1 MPSKLLQQLLFLPQR
16 LLFNLDD
23 DSSDGLES
31 RQTAYHEINDN
42 EYKAERDLAEKYR
55 SFVSESIRLSL
66 LAIGAFSF
74 LITNIKPPRVIP
86 LWGIWLGVFGIILLG
101 TSIFFAMRFMFDSLE
116 GLRWYIAGARYNA
129 EKPDEA
135 QKALDKRGP
144 IIERCRHEKFAAAS
158 FLLLGAVI
166 MALAS
171 ISAFLCT
178 G

>member
-55 SFVSESIRLSL
+55 SFVSELIRLSL

-74 LITNIKPPRVIP
+74 LITNIKP
-86 LWGIWLGVFGIILLG
+86 
-101 TSIFFAMRFMFDSLE
+101 S
-116 GLRWYIAGARYNA
+116 
-129 EKPDEA
+129 
-135 QKALDKRGP
+135 
-144 IIERCRHEKFAAAS
+144 
-158 FLLLGAVI
+158 
-166 MALAS
+166 
-171 ISAFLCT
+171 
-178 G
+178 